1 MGIYNSSVDI
11 ARHYMPYVV
20 RGRFVYSIFGL
31 TRIPPKF
38 EIKIMYNSVIM
49 TATDWAQFILALLS
63 IGAIII
69 GAIRWYIKIQIKPI
83 AEAVEDIRSETKT
96 NGGTSMR
103 DEIKAIKIEQE
114 DAKVL
119 RKATSDKLDHMYDVL
134 LDFVSRSK

>member
-1 MGIYNSSVDI
+1 
-11 ARHYMPYVV
+11 
-20 RGRFVYSIFGL
+20 
-31 TRIPPKF
+31 
-38 EIKIMYNSVIM
+38 M

-69 GAIRWYIKIQIKPI
+69 GAIRWYIKVQVKPI
-83 AEAVEDIRSETKT
+83 FDAVEDIRAETKT

-103 DEIKAIKIEQE
+103 DEIKSIKLEQE
-114 DAKVL
+114 SAREK

>member
-1 MGIYNSSVDI
+1 
-11 ARHYMPYVV
+11 MPYVV

-83 AEAVEDIRSETKT
+83 GEAVEDIRAETKT

-103 DEIKAIKIEQE
+103 DEIKQIKLEQE
-114 DAKVL
+114 NAREK

-134 LDFVSRSK
+134 LDFVARSK

>member
-1 MGIYNSSVDI
+1 MLSEG
-11 ARHYMPYVV
+11 
-20 RGRFVYSIFGL
+20 GLYSIFGL

-63 IGAIII
+63 IGVIII
-69 GAIRWYIKIQIKPI
+69 GAIRWYIKVQVKPI
-83 AEAVEDIRSETKT
+83 IDAVEDIRSETKT

-103 DEIKAIKIEQE
+103 DEIKQIKLEQE
-114 DAKVL
+114 NAREK

-134 LDFVSRSK
+134 LEYVSKSSK